1 MIISIMRNGE
11 HRNVQDLDTTH
22 PLIHEGI
29 IRKCRDDYTHNVLF
43 TSFILIFKIVY
54 DIK

>member
-11 HRNVQDLDTTH
+11 HRNAQDLDT

-29 IRKCRDDYTHNVLF
+29 IRKCRGDYTHNVLF
-43 TSFILIFKIVY
+43 TSFILIFDIVY
-54 DIK
+54 DIM